1 MTQSS
6 TTPKYTSLFNI
17 KKRHENK
24 DYGKQKD
31 SVLEF
36 CFERR
41 SKIPTHIRT
50 MDDGLVRKYL
60 DRIEIKQDR
69 ADAMIGGDD
78 NDALVV
84 EKKKDCCLSMVYFN
98 FDLLLLLLCGSDPA
112 TTEADYTQTVFLKLE
127 KSLTNQQ
134 PTTCTYLV
142 TAFLFCFSCLL
153 LLLGTKNSSG
163 YFRDCLDEH
172 IIKKLE
178 LRWWR
183 SRWRR
188 SILLRLFGTIAWRWW
203 WSRRRW
209 SGWRGSGWHRN
220 ERLIHHHTVGGT
232 VPYRSLFT
240 NQKILS
246 RHSLICMSVILNNN
260 NNNNNNNNERRK
272 RRMLR
277 R

>member
-17 KKRHENK
+17 KKHENK

-98 FDLLLLLLCGSDPA
+98 FDLLLLLLLCGSDPA

-153 LLLGTKNSSG
+153 LL
-163 YFRDCLDEH
+163 H
-172 IIKKLE
+172 II
-178 LRWWR
+178 
-183 SRWRR
+183 
-188 SILLRLFGTIAWRWW
+188 
-203 WSRRRW
+203 
-209 SGWRGSGWHRN
+209 
-220 ERLIHHHTVGGT
+220 
-232 VPYRSLFT
+232 
-240 NQKILS
+240 
-246 RHSLICMSVILNNN
+246 
-260 NNNNNNNNERRK
+260 
-272 RRMLR
+272 
-277 R
+277 